1 MRSKEGK
8 GGGAVSEER
17 KSRLGGE
24 WLFLLVF
31 VAGGCLWGERFDRLR
46 EKKKIK
52 KDGRRLVV
60 FEKNKLVSS
69 GWKFKNFQTGGGGSF
84 G

>member
-8 GGGAVSEER
+8 GGVVSEER

-46 EKKKIK
+46 EKKKNQRVGAAVWVK
-52 KDGRRLVV
+52 K
-60 FEKNKLVSS
+60 NAQ
-69 GWKFKNFQTGGGGSF
+69 GWGGGCDWDF
-84 G
+84 